1 MRLQHMMASLALAL
15 AAAGCTTQRVPQ
27 QAARTDSPPVAAAIL
42 AAPPAQ
48 GTALPFR
55 AATAIAEQ
63 RREGRPTMLAGVRF
77 SQEAQAGQGFD
88 RIVFSFAGDSAA
100 GYHVA
105 YTDKPVRRCGSGQ
118 PVTVAGSAHLVVR
131 LEPAQAHE
139 GHGDLTPAPRT
150 LAVQLPVV
158 KDLKLVCD
166 FEGQLEWV
174 LGLAGKRPFRVTEL
188 SGPPRIAID
197 VAHPE

>member
-105 YTDKPVRRCGSGQ
+105 YTDKPVRRCGSGE
-118 PVTVAGSAHLVVR
+118 LVSVRGTARLLVR
-131 LEPAQAHE
+131 LQPAQAHDAGGRPLLAQRE
-139 GHGDLTPAPRT
+139 MTPDLSAI
-150 LAVQLPVV
+150 
-158 KDLKLVCD
+158 KDIKLICD
-166 FEGQLEWV
+166 FEGQVQWV
-174 LGLAGKRPFRVTEL
+174 LGVEGRQGFRVTEL
-188 SGPPRIAID
+188 AAPPRLVID
-197 VAHPE
+197 VVHPR